1 MIQSKVEEATIF
13 FRGAE
18 LIQSANAE
26 LKKGTN
32 EIRIAG
38 LSPDADRNSIKVK
51 TTKGVIVSSF
61 EFTVDYLTDKKLNSE
76 EIEKIQKELDELK
89 KQSDELDAKKTVYL
103 SAMDMLQRSV
113 LKNVEGSKRG
123 LSADDLEKTLDY
135 YKSFSLETQ
144 EKLREDAIKRKE
156 LNDQMSNL
164 RKQLN
169 QEGFSDGK
177 TNRDGILVLNVSSPK
192 DALCEFTITYFVP
205 SASWTPYYDVN
216 VSSTDKPV
224 KITGRAKVRQTTG
237 IDWNDVKLS
246 LSTARPSFGKTAPLF
261 SAWWLQPYVR
271 QDLRKVNTLSRMTQN
286 AFSYARSDE
295 AVYMSAE
302 ADPVVVADYDAYA
315 PEPSVA
321 NLTMDDF
328 VQQSEN
334 QLNVTYEIDLP
345 YSIPGNGKEQSIEL
359 KTQEVPAEFK
369 YYSATKLD
377 TEVYVLAE
385 IPDWEKLNLISAKA
399 NVTYDDTY
407 VGETYIDAES
417 TAEKLSLTLGTDRRI
432 TVKREKLK
440 DQSRSGIFGND
451 VTKTF
456 TYQFTVRNNQKVPVD
471 MVVKDQYPKASQE
484 NIKIELLKE
493 TTTPTFNNEDVG
505 VVSWE
510 FELKSG
516 ETKVFKLVYSV
527 RYPKD
532 MELNL

>member
-271 QDLRKVNTLSRMTQN
+271 QDLRKVNNIVTNDSKRLFLCQIRGGSLYVCGSR
-286 AFSYARSDE
+286 
-295 AVYMSAE
+295 
-302 ADPVVVADYDAYA
+302 
-315 PEPSVA
+315 
-321 NLTMDDF
+321 
-328 VQQSEN
+328 
-334 QLNVTYEIDLP
+334 
-345 YSIPGNGKEQSIEL
+345 PGCC
-359 KTQEVPAEFK
+359 
-369 YYSATKLD
+369 
-377 TEVYVLAE
+377 
-385 IPDWEKLNLISAKA
+385 
-399 NVTYDDTY
+399 
-407 VGETYIDAES
+407 
-417 TAEKLSLTLGTDRRI
+417 
-432 TVKREKLK
+432 
-440 DQSRSGIFGND
+440 
-451 VTKTF
+451 
-456 TYQFTVRNNQKVPVD
+456 
-471 MVVKDQYPKASQE
+471 
-484 NIKIELLKE
+484 
-493 TTTPTFNNEDVG
+493 
-505 VVSWE
+505 
-510 FELKSG
+510 
-516 ETKVFKLVYSV
+516 
-527 RYPKD
+527 
-532 MELNL
+532 

>member
-1 MIQSKVEEATIF
+1 
-13 FRGAE
+13 
-18 LIQSANAE
+18 
-26 LKKGTN
+26 
-32 EIRIAG
+32 
-38 LSPDADRNSIKVK
+38 
-51 TTKGVIVSSF
+51 
-61 EFTVDYLTDKKLNSE
+61 
-76 EIEKIQKELDELK
+76 
-89 KQSDELDAKKTVYL
+89 
-103 SAMDMLQRSV
+103 
-113 LKNVEGSKRG
+113 
-123 LSADDLEKTLDY
+123 
-135 YKSFSLETQ
+135 
-144 EKLREDAIKRKE
+144 
-156 LNDQMSNL
+156 
-164 RKQLN
+164 
-169 QEGFSDGK
+169 
-177 TNRDGILVLNVSSPK
+177 
-192 DALCEFTITYFVP
+192 
-205 SASWTPYYDVN
+205 
-216 VSSTDKPV
+216 
-224 KITGRAKVRQTTG
+224 
-237 IDWNDVKLS
+237 
-246 LSTARPSFGKTAPLF
+246 
-261 SAWWLQPYVR
+261 
-271 QDLRKVNTLSRMTQN
+271 
-286 AFSYARSDE
+286 
-295 AVYMSAE
+295 
-302 ADPVVVADYDAYA
+302 
-315 PEPSVA
+315 
-321 NLTMDDF
+321 
-328 VQQSEN
+328 
-334 QLNVTYEIDLP
+334 
-345 YSIPGNGKEQSIEL
+345 GKEQSIEL